1 MLETLGLDETAE
13 NVYRAML
20 GRPQADLSDLR
31 QHLDISEASLR
42 AALDR
47 LSELALVRQAQDD
60 PQCFRAVDP
69 AVSMKVLIA
78 RQEERL
84 AAEQQRVEQ
93 TRLAVT
99 KLMAD
104 FAASRP
110 RKHPSDVEQ
119 LDGIDEIRDRINVL
133 CREVQSEVM
142 TLAPGGGQ
150 SAASMEAAKPQDAE
164 LLRRGVTM
172 RTVYLDSVRNSP
184 STLKYA
190 KWLTE
195 LGGQVRTVPSL
206 PIRLMVLDRKFAVLP
221 TDGDNSAAGAMILT
235 GSGALVA
242 LSAFFESVWENG
254 RPLGVSATQRDEQG
268 LTSQES
274 EALRLL
280 GQGFTDEAIAK
291 RLGVSSRTARRIA
304 ADLME
309 TLQARSRFQ
318 AGARAVAREWLT
330 GEE

>member
-13 NVYRAML
+13 NVYRTML
-20 GRPQADLSDLR
+20 GQPQADLATLR
-31 QHLDISEASLR
+31 EHLGISEASLR
-42 AALDR
+42 EALDR
-47 LSELALVRQAQDD
+47 LSELALVRQAMDD

-69 AVSMKVLIA
+69 AVSMQVLVA

-93 TRLAVT
+93 TRLAAA
-99 KLMAD
+99 KLMAE
-104 FAASRP
+104 FVASRP
-110 RKHPSDVEQ
+110 RKHSADVEQ
-119 LDGIDEIRDRINVL
+119 LEGIDEIRDRINVL
-133 CREVQSEVM
+133 CREVRNEVM

-150 SAASMEAAKPQDAE
+150 SAASMEAARPQDAE
-164 LLRRGVTM
+164 LLRRGVEM

-184 STLKYA
+184 PTLKYA

-195 LGGQVRTVPSL
+195 LGGQVRTAPSL
-206 PIRLMVLDRKFAVLP
+206 PIRLMLLDRKLAVLP

-242 LSAFFESVWENG
+242 LSAFFEAVWENS
-254 RPLGVSATQRDEQG
+254 RPLGSPAGQRDEQG

-274 EALRLL
+274 EVLRLL
-280 GQGFTDEAIAK
+280 GRGFTDEAIAK
-291 RLGVSSRTARRIA
+291 RLGVSPRTARRIA

-309 TLQARSRFQ
+309 ALHARSRFQ
-318 AGARAVAREWLT
+318 AGARAVTRGWLT

>member
-13 NVYRAML
+13 SVYRAML
-20 GRPQADLSDLR
+20 GRPQADLADLR
-31 QHLDISEASLR
+31 RHLGISDASLR

-47 LSELALVRQAQDD
+47 LSELALVRQALDD
-60 PQCFRAVDP
+60 PRCFRAVDP
-69 AVSMKVLIA
+69 AVSMQVLVA

-93 TRLAVT
+93 TRLAAA

-110 RKHPSDVEQ
+110 RKHPADVEQ

-150 SAASMEAAKPQDAE
+150 STASMEAARPQDAE

-172 RTVYLDSVRNSP
+172 RTVYLDSVRNDP
-184 STLKYA
+184 PTLRYA

-195 LGGQVRTVPSL
+195 LGGHVRTVPSL
-206 PIRLMVLDRKFAVLP
+206 PIRLMLLDRKFAVLP
-221 TDGDNSAAGAMILT
+221 TDGDNSAAGALILT
-235 GSGALVA
+235 GSGALIA
-242 LSAFFESVWENG
+242 LSAFFEIVWENG
-254 RPLGVSATQRDEQG
+254 RPLGAPAGQRDGHG

-280 GQGFTDEAIAK
+280 GQGFTDEAIGK
-291 RLGVSSRTARRIA
+291 RLGVSPRTARRIA

-309 TLQARSRFQ
+309 RLDARSRFQ
-318 AGARAVAREWLT
+318 AGARAVARGWLT
-330 GEE
+330 GQE